1 MIGDGIHTSG
11 RPRGSLALL
20 WLRQLEAPD
29 AKVRDRLLRGRTLA
43 RAGRIRELDVAPGQ
57 VFAEVVDGESRRAC
71 LRVATYDED
80 QWRKVLEVL
89 TERLDRIAQLLE
101 GTLDL
106 ELVEAAE
113 RHGVHLVPLPGEV
126 ECDCDCGDWAVPC
139 AHCAALHELVAEGLD
154 GDPLMLL
161 TLRGRTRDQLLAEL
175 RRWYG
180 DPGRTEA
187 PGADAGEP
195 PPSGDPLDL
204 AAPLPPLTFRFGAQA
219 RQPGIA
225 ELGPLEGD
233 PGLERIL
240 APMYAAGAS
249 AAADLALSSR
259 PTPEKRKRRAASVP
273 PPSAV
278 AYEGDTRPDPGEA
291 VVDALA
297 GTDAGI
303 SAAVIG
309 RRLGWTE
316 ARTRAELEN
325 LEALGMVGRTGKGPR
340 EVWWLG

>member
-1 MIGDGIHTSG
+1 MTGDGIRTSG

-20 WLRQLEAPD
+20 WLRQLDAPD

-57 VFAEVVDGESRRAC
+57 VFAEVEDGETWRTC

-89 TERLDRIAQLLE
+89 TQRLDRIAQLLE

-113 RHGVHLVPLPGEV
+113 RHGVHLIPLPGEV

-139 AHCAALHELVAEGLD
+139 AHGAALHELVAEGLD

-161 TLRGRTRDQLLAEL
+161 TLRGRTREQLLAEL

-180 DPGRTEA
+180 DPGRSEPTSTV
-187 PGADAGEP
+187 AGQP
-195 PPSGDPLDL
+195 PPSGDPLEL
-204 AAPLPPLTFRFGAQA
+204 AAPLPTLTFRFGAQS
-219 RQPGIA
+219 RQPGMA

-233 PGLERIL
+233 AGLDRIL
-240 APMYAAGAS
+240 APLYAAGAA

-259 PTPEKRKRRAASVP
+259 PAPEKRKRRATSVP
-273 PPSAV
+273 PRSA
-278 AYEGDTRPDPGEA
+278 EPDAGEA

-297 GTDAGI
+297 GTDAGV
-303 SAAVIG
+303 SAAAIG

-325 LEALGMVGRTGKGPR
+325 LEALGMVARTGRGPR

>member
-1 MIGDGIHTSG
+1 MIGDGIRTSG

-20 WLRQLEAPD
+20 WLRQIDAPD

-43 RAGRIRELDVAPGQ
+43 RGGRIRELDVAPGQ
-57 VFAEVVDGESRRAC
+57 VFAEVEDGETRRAC

-80 QWRKVLEVL
+80 QWRKVLAVL

-101 GTLDL
+101 GKLDL

-113 RHGVHLVPLPGEV
+113 RQGIHLVPFAGEV
-126 ECDCDCGDWAVPC
+126 ESDCDCGDWAVPC

-161 TLRGRTRDQLLAEL
+161 TLRGKTREQLLSEL

-180 DPGRTEA
+180 DPGRSEPPSTE
-187 PGADAGEP
+187 AGEP
-195 PPSGDPLDL
+195 PPSGDPLEL
-204 AAPLPPLTFRFGAQA
+204 AAPLPTLTFRFGAQA

-233 PGLERIL
+233 AGLDRIL
-240 APMYAAGAS
+240 APMYAAGAA

-259 PTPEKRKRRAASVP
+259 PAPEKRKRRPTSVP
-273 PPSAV
+273 PRSA
-278 AYEGDTRPDPGEA
+278 EPDPGEV
-291 VVDALA
+291 VVDALS
-297 GTDAGI
+297 GTDGGV
-303 SAAVIG
+303 SAATIG

-316 ARTRAELEN
+316 ARTRAELKN
-325 LEALGMVGRTGKGPR
+325 LEALGMVARTGQGPR